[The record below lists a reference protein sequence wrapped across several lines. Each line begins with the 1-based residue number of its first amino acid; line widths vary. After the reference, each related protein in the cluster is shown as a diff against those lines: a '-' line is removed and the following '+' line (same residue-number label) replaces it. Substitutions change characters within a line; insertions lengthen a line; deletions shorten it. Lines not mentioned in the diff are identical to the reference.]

1 MRARDKKF
9 TFTSR
14 ATRTGRSG
22 SYSSSVGVS
31 LGQSAAAAAK
41 HSPAKERT
49 VSLKPPKPV
58 TSMDSPVSS
67 RRKILSG
74 KEARLEPRFPNPN
87 PDEEDYYANGKYNYS
102 LPDDLDFNT
111 VSDFRRQQPVK
122 SQELEIPCAADI
134 LDSPRQRSAS
144 SVTANSA
151 TSIRKISLIPP
162 GMTAPLS
169 ATYTSRE
176 NATSSLFSKNYR
188 TAPTEPTNPPS
199 ISSPRFRP
207 RDSYFDQRSS
217 SESLQQVK
225 DTVSDNNTTASV
237 KKDDADLMKELQR
250 KLSELV
256 DLSTNMEMKDLK
268 VQEKEQEE
276 ISSENSAK
284 CAGPD
289 ALANN
294 SSDQDTSIY
303 NQQSENSEEDEE
315 ECYKKLMAKF
325 LLNPSL
331 RGQCLGSVKVPLNDK
346 KKTITIQIHEV
357 QFPSFLII

>member
-1 MRARDKKF
+1 
-9 TFTSR
+9 
-14 ATRTGRSG
+14 
-22 SYSSSVGVS
+22 
-31 LGQSAAAAAK
+31 
-41 HSPAKERT
+41 
-49 VSLKPPKPV
+49 
-58 TSMDSPVSS
+58 
-67 RRKILSG
+67 
-74 KEARLEPRFPNPN
+74 
-87 PDEEDYYANGKYNYS
+87 
-102 LPDDLDFNT
+102 
-111 VSDFRRQQPVK
+111 
-122 SQELEIPCAADI
+122 
-134 LDSPRQRSAS
+134 
-144 SVTANSA
+144 
-151 TSIRKISLIPP
+151 
-162 GMTAPLS
+162 MTAPLS

-188 TAPTEPTNPPS
+188 TAPTEPTNTPS

-217 SESLQQVK
+217 NESLQQVK
-225 DTVSDNNTTASV
+225 DTVSDNTTTASV

-276 ISSENSAK
+276 ISSENSAN

-289 ALANN
+289 NLANN
-294 SSDQDTSIY
+294 SSDHDTSIH
-303 NQQSENSEEDEE
+303 NQQSENSEEDEGD
-315 ECYKKLMAKF
+315 CYKKLMAKF

-357 QFPSFLII
+357 QLPSFLII